1 MDVAGLVYAVSD
13 RDVRAV
19 VVRGGERR
27 QYLIGSLAAVSEVDE
42 LRAELARPA
51 ALASGNLPRLARF
64 MQGWGQ
70 RLIPSDL
77 LASPPEVLV
86 VVPHSIVH
94 DLPLHL
100 VLDDAGHPLGTV
112 TAFCYASS
120 LALFDACVRRNP
132 ARGAD
137 APGRPGAGAAA
148 RMEVV
153 AADVLAETDGQFR
166 RLADQLRQD
175 FQGEVR
181 ISAYGTRLNAKS
193 RFFGSEEP
201 PNVVCVVAH
210 GYVDLQDHKLSGLL
224 LAADQGLMSRF
235 TVPVGGRSLEFTD
248 LPLREP
254 PLVPAPVRPAHT
266 LTAADLEMRGIS
278 VSDLV
283 ALLGCSA
290 GLGRTLVGD
299 EPASVAESFLH
310 IGTASVIAPLWDTD
324 VQATSVWMGR
334 FFGGW
339 RGEGLCK
346 AVAARDATRAMHAD
360 GWRPE
365 HYGALTLRGD
375 WV

>member
-1 MDVAGLVYAVSD
+1 VDAAGLVYVVSD

-27 QYLIGSLAAVSEVDE
+27 QYLIGSLTAVSEVDE

-51 ALASGNLPRLARF
+51 ALASGNLLRLARF
-64 MQGWGQ
+64 MQGWGR

-86 VVPHSIVH
+86 LVPHAIVH

-112 TAFCYASS
+112 TGCCYASS

-132 ARGAD
+132 ARGAG
-137 APGRPGAGAAA
+137 AAGRPGTGAVA

-153 AADVLAETDGQFR
+153 VADVLAESDEQFR

-175 FQGEVR
+175 FRGEVR
-181 ISAYGTRLNAKS
+181 VGTDGTRLSAKA
-193 RFFGSEEP
+193 RFFGNEEP
-201 PNVVCVVAH
+201 TNVVCVIAH

-224 LAADQGLMSRF
+224 LAADQGMSRF
-235 TVPVGGRSLEFTD
+235 PVRVGGRSLHLTD

-278 VSDLV
+278 ATDLV

-324 VQATSVWMGR
+324 VHATGDWMGR

-339 RGEGLCK
+339 RGEGLSK